1 MATNYQQF
9 GDAERGM
16 KKNERVKTVCGAFLI
31 GALTA
36 SLITWGAME
45 LSNKDSSS
53 STSCTNKSYL
63 TQPEPTTEQA
73 DALSDIHDIFAN
85 STWISS
91 PMSDDDK
98 SKAQDAYD
106 IFDEDEDGTWS
117 YDEFVTY
124 KSLLANH
131 TTFFDTIDV
140 DNDTI
145 VSIREFVG
153 YFRNIG
159 GVGKYILNRKF
170 EDRVKYSY
178 GLDETNIT
186 AKSQLF
192 HEYVVDII
200 FQNFDG
206 NGKGYFNLT
215 DFQYMFYNRSFRYF
229 DRDDDNMVSFNEFL
243 ESQFHQSNI
252 DKPSE
257 TFKLFRNT
265 LRGNTT
271 YISKDG
277 TTKQA
282 PLYIQNDYD
291 HTDTAAIFRI
301 TISSKNIDK
310 PSETFK
316 LFRNTL
322 RGNTTYI
329 SKDGTT
335 KQAPLYT
342 KNDYDH
348 TDTAALNLSVCPIA
362 GKPETAINY
371 AENFAVVS
379 GGRRRLSCLWD
390 SLDCGVT
397 GVETAASCGTAI
409 AGDGA
414 VIPDDIECGG
424 KVVELGSSCY
434 DAWNS
439 CFGSSD
445 DSSSGSSGSSSY
457 SSYGEDSSYSSG
469 YGYGGYG

>member
-186 AKSQLF
+186 VKSQLF

-282 PLYIQNDYD
+282 PLY
-291 HTDTAAIFRI
+291 
-301 TISSKNIDK
+301 
-310 PSETFK
+310 
-316 LFRNTL
+316 
-322 RGNTTYI
+322 
-329 SKDGTT
+329 
-335 KQAPLYT
+335 T

-362 GKPETAINY
+362 GKPDTAINY

-469 YGYGGYG
+469 YGYGGYGYY